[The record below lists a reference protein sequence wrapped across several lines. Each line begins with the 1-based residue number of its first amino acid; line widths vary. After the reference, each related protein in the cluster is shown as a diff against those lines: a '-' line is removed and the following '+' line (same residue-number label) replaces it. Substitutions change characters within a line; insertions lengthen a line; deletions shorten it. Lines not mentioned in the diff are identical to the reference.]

1 MPSDNI
7 MVKKKSNIS
16 YESDYLGFLEKEKDI
31 SDQIINNSRSM
42 ISIINQNYIYEKVN
56 ATFCNELQVINDSIE
71 GKTPA
76 DIWGQEIFQKSIK
89 NNIDLC
95 LSGKTV
101 SYETSFNTPRFGDRY
116 FQVVF
121 RPLPDK
127 TGRITRLLA
136 ETFDITDL
144 KRTKQAFI
152 EKEAEFR
159 KFEIIGQL
167 SAGIA
172 HDFNNILA
180 TISGYSEML
189 KDDLHENS
197 ALSETVSK
205 IQEAI
210 LRAKSVTNQIF
221 TINQESGQ
229 EKKVISIT
237 QVLRETIEF
246 IRTTI
251 PSNIVLKSRIPGK
264 NIRALADPSQLFRV
278 FLNLMTNA
286 LQAMEE
292 QGGILSVNLT
302 TMEGK
307 QIKHKL
313 NRDLVADEY
322 AKITIRD
329 TGKGIEPAIRN
340 RIFEPFF
347 TTHEAGKGMGLGLSI
362 VQGIVS
368 EMEGRILISGKR
380 QKGSVF
386 NVYLPVLTIL

>member
-1 MPSDNI
+1 ML
-7 MVKKKSNIS
+7 KEKSNIS
-16 YESDYLGFLEKEKDI
+16 YEGNYLRFLENEKDI

-56 ATFCNELQVINDSIE
+56 ATFCNAHQVINDSIE
-71 GKTPA
+71 GKTPG
-76 DIWGQEIFQKSIK
+76 DIWGHEIFQESIK
-89 NNIDLC
+89 KNIDLC

-101 SYETSFNTPRFGDRY
+101 SYETSFNTPLFGNRY
-116 FQVVF
+116 FEVVF

-136 ETFDITDL
+136 ETLDITDL

-159 KFEIIGQL
+159 KSEINGQL

-189 KDDLHENS
+189 KDDLRENS
-197 ALSETVSK
+197 ALSEKVSK
-205 IQEAI
+205 IQEAV
-210 LRAKSVTNQIF
+210 LRAKAITNQIF
-221 TINQESGQ
+221 TINQKSGQ
-229 EKKVISIT
+229 EKKLISINP
-237 QVLRETIEF
+237 VLRETIEF
-246 IRTTI
+246 IRSAI
-251 PSNIVLKSRIPGK
+251 PPNIVLKSRITVK
-264 NIRALADPSQLFRV
+264 NISILADPSQLFRV

-286 LQAMEE
+286 VQAMEAE
-292 QGGILSVNLT
+292 GGTLSVYLAT
-302 TMEGK
+302 IKGSR
-307 QIKHKL
+307 IKHKL
-313 NRDLVADEY
+313 NKDLVADEY
-322 AKITIRD
+322 VKITFKD
-329 TGKGIEPAIRN
+329 TGKGIEPAIIN

-347 TTHEAGKGMGLGLSI
+347 TTHEAGKSMGLGLSI

-386 NVYLPVLTIL
+386 NVYLPVSTII